1 MNAENMTCE
10 EVMEQLFEF
19 LDQEI
24 DKDLSDRID
33 EHLARCR
40 DCFTRAEFEKRLRAR
55 INQAAEVE
63 APERLRRR
71 VQRVLDEF

>member
-19 LDQEI
+19 LDREI

-33 EHLARCR
+33 EHLTRCR

-55 INQAAEVE
+55 INQAVEIE

-71 VQRVLDEF
+71 AQRVLDEF